1 MGSLKRDPT
10 ILARLTP
17 REHEVIQLIGK
28 GMDNQEI
35 AETLNIEEQTVRNYV
50 SLIYKKV
57 GAKNRVQMVLRA
69 ITLGLIYI
77 PDIRKERK
85 S

>member
-1 MGSLKRDPT
+1 MDSLKRDPT
-10 ILARLTP
+10 ILTRLTP
-17 REHEVIQLIGK
+17 REYEIIQLIGK

-35 AETLNIEEQTVRNYV
+35 AETLNIEEQTARNYV
-50 SLIYKKV
+50 SLIYRKV

-77 PDIRKERK
+77 LVYVSIIN
-85 S
+85 